1 MTSDHDPVADRP
13 VELARFG
20 EEYMAGL
27 DPNAELFAYYPV
39 QVEKTLSRHEA
50 LRASTDELL
59 DWLKSGWVRTGDPAD
74 LFAPEWWRDKARQ
87 PAEFALQQARQTRT
101 ALLAAIAPAEIL
113 CVLGE
118 SAHTPAGVTVDAD
131 GLRWLNTSEGD
142 GSTPWALGVLPG
154 VRAFRATMDAN
165 EILDNPV
172 AVRAISDL
180 IDHGVTNLLP
190 PHAPAPR

>member
-1 MTSDHDPVADRP
+1 M
-13 VELARFG
+13 
-20 EEYMAGL
+20 
-27 DPNAELFAYYPV
+27 
-39 QVEKTLSRHEA
+39 
-50 LRASTDELL
+50 
-59 DWLKSGWVRTGDPAD
+59 
-74 LFAPEWWRDKARQ
+74 
-87 PAEFALQQARQTRT
+87 
-101 ALLAAIAPAEIL
+101 
-113 CVLGE
+113 LGE
-118 SAHTPAGVTVDAD
+118 SAHTPAGVTVAAD

-172 AVRAISDL
+172 AVRASSDL